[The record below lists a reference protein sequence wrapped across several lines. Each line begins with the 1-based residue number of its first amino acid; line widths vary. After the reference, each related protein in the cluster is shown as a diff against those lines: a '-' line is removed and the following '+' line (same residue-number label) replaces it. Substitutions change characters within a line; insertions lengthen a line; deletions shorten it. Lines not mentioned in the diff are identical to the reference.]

1 MPRKTWRKSGAVR
14 HREPAISSLSE
25 LLYLTWWKETV
36 KDAKWCLRP

>member
-25 LLYLTWWKETV
+25 LLPLPGGQ
-36 KDAKWCLRP
+36 RPLKTLSGV